1 MRTSGDPAR
10 EPVVVSVGGSVLFTG
25 NGDREY
31 FEQLA
36 DLLRRAGQGRPIV
49 VTTGGGRTAREYIQL
64 GRALGLTEFELD
76 EVGIEVTRLH
86 ARLLAARIGPPTP
99 GHPPTTVPGVVEQL
113 RVGSP
118 VVLGGT
124 EPGHTTDGVAALVAV
139 RLRAARVVNAT
150 DVDGVYERDP
160 RRYPDARRIERL
172 SWEEFR
178 GMVDAGTSGEAGQNF
193 LFDRLGAEALA
204 RAHIPLLIVPGRD
217 LPNLEA
223 ALEGRPFRG
232 SEVGERGPPKTA

>member
-1 MRTSGDPAR
+1 MVPTSSAEGA
-10 EPVVVSVGGSVLFTG
+10 PVVVSVGGSVLFTG
-25 NGDREY
+25 DRDIE
-31 FEQLA
+31 FFQQLA
-36 DLLRRAGQGRPIV
+36 DRLKRLGAERPLV

-99 GHPPTTVPGVVEQL
+99 SRPPTTVPAVVELL
-113 RVGSP
+113 RSGSP

-150 DVDGVYERDP
+150 DVDGVYEHDP
-160 RRYPDARRIERL
+160 HTHPEARRIERL
-172 SWEEFR
+172 TWPEFR
-178 GMVDAGTSGEAGQNF
+178 AMVHSGTSGEAGQNF
-193 LFDRLGAEALA
+193 LFDRLGVEALA
-204 RAHIPLLIVPGRD
+204 RARIPLLVVPGRD
-217 LPNLEA
+217 LDNLEA
-223 ALEGRPFRG
+223 AILGKPFRG
-232 SEVGERGPPKTA
+232 SYVDDPAPSKTP